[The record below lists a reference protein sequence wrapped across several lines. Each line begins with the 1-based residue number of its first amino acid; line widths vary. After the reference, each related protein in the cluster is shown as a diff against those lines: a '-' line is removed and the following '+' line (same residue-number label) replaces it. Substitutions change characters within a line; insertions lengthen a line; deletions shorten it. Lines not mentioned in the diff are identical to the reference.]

1 MVIVYI
7 TTMKFMQFGTDGG
20 KDSGVT
26 GFWLCEIKG
35 LFSIALL
42 HFKKGTRENYHSHA
56 FNAYSF
62 FIKGKVEEQHLDEDP
77 IIWEPSIRPKYT
89 PRSTFHRVNALED
102 TWCLTFRGPW
112 SKSWYEYNPSS
123 EEYIELTNGR
133 KVVDTSLDRPVI

>member
-1 MVIVYI
+1 MIIYSI
-7 TTMKFMQFGTDGG
+7 MKFFSFSTDGG

-26 GFWLCEIKG
+26 GFWLFEIKW

-62 FIKGKVEEQHLDEDP
+62 FISGKIEEQHLGKP
-77 IIWEPSIRPKYT
+77 SMIWLPSFFPKYT

-102 TWCLTFRGPW
+102 TYCLTFRGPW
-112 SKSWYEYNPSS
+112 SKSWYEYDPKS
-123 EEYIELTNGR
+123 EEYIELSNGR
-133 KVVDTSLDRPVI
+133 TIVNKTSETPNL